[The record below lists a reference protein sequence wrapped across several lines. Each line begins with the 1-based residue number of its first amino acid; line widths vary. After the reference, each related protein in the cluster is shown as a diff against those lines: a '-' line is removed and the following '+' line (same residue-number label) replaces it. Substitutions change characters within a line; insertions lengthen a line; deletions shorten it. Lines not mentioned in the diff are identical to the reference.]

1 MLKQLILAFATLV
14 LFASYVG
21 AQSISCQP
29 LTTSELE
36 LKLESFGGYNKRYQA
51 ITRKDAENFPILLNQ
66 PAAVKLP
73 VYKLPSIIKKL
84 FRGKRQANSFPQTN
98 FTSVAKRGSLD
109 QNGYHRLC
117 TEWSAVTTLSPDYF
131 PRYLNEVICD
141 KKDNGC
147 LGHEGAC
154 IQGSFVVNVLKNTGV
169 CGADGKETWQ
179 LVSQSFRS
187 CCSCRLYQGSSL
199 SGLL

>member
-1 MLKQLILAFATLV
+1 MTVDLLPTFD
-14 LFASYVG
+14 
-21 AQSISCQP
+21 QP
-29 LTTSELE
+29 LTTTELE
-36 LKLESFGGYNKRYQA
+36 LKLESFGGYHKRYQA
-51 ITRKDAENFPILLNQ
+51 ITSKDTDNFPILLNQ

-73 VYKLPSIIKKL
+73 GHKLPSIIKKL
-84 FRGKRQANSFPQTN
+84 SLGKRQANSFPQTN

-141 KKDNGC
+141 QKDNGC

>member
-1 MLKQLILAFATLV
+1 MLKQLILAFATLAS
-14 LFASYVG
+14 FASYVG

-29 LTTSELE
+29 LTTTELE
-36 LKLESFGGYNKRYQA
+36 LKLDSFGGYNKRYQA
-51 ITRKDAENFPILLNQ
+51 ITSKDTENFPILLNH

-73 VYKLPSIIKKL
+73 VYKLPTIIKKL

-117 TEWSAVTTLSPDYF
+117 TEWSAVTTLSPNYF

-147 LGHEGAC
+147 LGPEGAC

-169 CGADGKETWQ
+169 CGADGKETWEH
-179 LVSQSFRS
+179 VSQSVRS
-187 CCSCRLYQGSSL
+187 CCSCRLYPGSSL

>member
-1 MLKQLILAFATLV
+1 MFKQLTLAFATLAS
-14 LFASYVG
+14 FASYVG

-51 ITRKDAENFPILLNQ
+51 ITSKDTENFPILLNQ
-66 PAAVKLP
+66 PAAGKLP
-73 VYKLPSIIKKL
+73 VNKFKRIIKKL
-84 FRGKRQANSFPQTN
+84 FRGKRQANSFPETN
-98 FTSVAKRGSLD
+98 FASVAKRGSID

-117 TEWSAVTTLSPDYF
+117 TEWSAVTTLSPDHF

-141 KKDNGC
+141 QKDNGC
-147 LGHEGAC
+147 LGDQGAC
-154 IQGSFVVNVLKNTGV
+154 IQGRFVVNVLKNTGV
-169 CGADGKETWQ
+169 CGADGKEAWQ
-179 LVSQSFRS
+179 PVSQSVRS

-199 SGLL
+199 SGSL

>member
-1 MLKQLILAFATLV
+1 MLIQLTLAFATLAS
-14 LFASYVG
+14 FASYVG

-29 LTTSELE
+29 LKTTELQ
-36 LKLESFGGYNKRYQA
+36 LKLESFGGFNKRYQA
-51 ITRKDAENFPILLNQ
+51 ITSNDTENFPILLNQ

-73 VYKLPSIIKKL
+73 VYKLNSIIKKL
-84 FRGKRQANSFPQTN
+84 FRSKRQANSFPQTN
-98 FTSVAKRGSLD
+98 FTSVTKRGSLD

-141 KKDNGC
+141 KKENGC
-147 LGHEGAC
+147 LGHQGAC
-154 IQGSFVVNVLKNTGV
+154 IQGSFFVNVLKNTGV

-179 LVSQSFRS
+179 LVGHSVRS
-187 CCSCRLYQGSSL
+187 YCSCRLYPGSSL
-199 SGLL
+199 RGLL

>member
-1 MLKQLILAFATLV
+1 MLKQLTLAFATLAS
-14 LFASYVG
+14 FSSYVG

-29 LTTSELE
+29 LTTSELQ
-36 LKLESFGGYNKRYQA
+36 LKLDSFGGYNKRYQA
-51 ITRKDAENFPILLNQ
+51 ITRKDAKNFSILLNQ
-66 PAAVKLP
+66 PAAGKLP
-73 VYKLPSIIKKL
+73 VYKLFKKL

-117 TEWSAVTTLSPDYF
+117 TNWSAVTTLSPDYF

-141 KKDNGC
+141 QKDNGC
-147 LGHEGAC
+147 LGHQGAC
-154 IQGSFVVNVLKNTGV
+154 IQGSLVVNVLKNTGV

-179 LVSQSFRS
+179 LVSHSVRA
-187 CCSCRLYQGSSL
+187 CCSCRLYPGSSL

>member
-51 ITRKDAENFPILLNQ
+51 ITRKDAKNFPILLNQ
-66 PAAVKLP
+66 PAAGKLP
-73 VYKLPSIIKKL
+73 VYKLFKKL

-109 QNGYHRLC
+109 QSGYHRLC
-117 TEWSAVTTLSPDYF
+117 TEWSAVTTLSTDYF

-169 CGADGKETWQ
+169 CGADGKETWEH
-179 LVSQSFRS
+179 VSQSVRS
-187 CCSCRLYQGSSL
+187 CCSCRLYPGSSL

>member
-1 MLKQLILAFATLV
+1 MFKQLTLAFATLAS
-14 LFASYVG
+14 FASYVG

-29 LTTSELE
+29 LTTSELQ
-36 LKLESFGGYNKRYQA
+36 LKLDSFGGYNKRYQA
-51 ITRKDAENFPILLNQ
+51 ITSKDAENFPVLLNQ

-73 VYKLPSIIKKL
+73 VYKLNSIIKKL
-84 FRGKRQANSFPQTN
+84 FRGKRQADSFPQTN

-109 QNGYHRLC
+109 HTSYHRLC

-147 LGHEGAC
+147 LGHLGA
-154 IQGSFVVNVLKNTGV
+154 
-169 CGADGKETWQ
+169 
-179 LVSQSFRS
+179 VSEEV
-187 CCSCRLYQGSSL
+187 SL
-199 SGLL
+199 

>member
-1 MLKQLILAFATLV
+1 MLKQLILAFATLAS
-14 LFASYVG
+14 FASYVG

-29 LTTSELE
+29 LTTTELE
-36 LKLESFGGYNKRYQA
+36 LKLESFDGYNKRYQA
-51 ITRKDAENFPILLNQ
+51 ITSKDTENFPILLNQ

-73 VYKLPSIIKKL
+73 GVYISFLALHISQVSQNEALSTKMATIACAPSGQRSPRFHPII
-84 FRGKRQANSFPQTN
+84 
-98 FTSVAKRGSLD
+98 
-109 QNGYHRLC
+109 
-117 TEWSAVTTLSPDYF
+117 F

-154 IQGSFVVNVLKNTGV
+154 IQGRFVVNVLKNTGV
-169 CGADGKETWQ
+169 CGADRKETWQ
-179 LVSQSFRS
+179 LVSQFVRS